1 MVHFILMFL
10 LIGSAFSAAIFVCLA
25 IGSIKESD
33 YGLGITS
40 FLLALTAVATVGFI
54 SSVLL

>member
-1 MVHFILMFL
+1 MAHFGLIFL
-10 LIGSAFSAAIFVCLA
+10 SLLSVLAGVVFIYLA
-25 IGSIKESD
+25 IGSIKERD

-40 FLLALTAVATVGFI
+40 SIMALTAVATVAVI